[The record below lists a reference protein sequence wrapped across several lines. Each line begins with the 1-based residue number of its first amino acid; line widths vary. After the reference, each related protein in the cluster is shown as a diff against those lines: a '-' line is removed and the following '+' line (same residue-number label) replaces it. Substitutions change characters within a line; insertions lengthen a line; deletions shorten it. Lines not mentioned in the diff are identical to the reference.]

1 MERYKIIK
9 KLGEGGTSEAYL
21 AKDRKT
27 KRLVTLKLLKKNA
40 DKSAKESFEHEADI
54 LGKLNENEVLN
65 SVKEFKT
72 NNTRKGKIPEII
84 DEGDGYIALRYMEG
98 NNLLNVMKEKG
109 TLSEKEALKIA
120 VDVIEIMRML
130 HERKEPVVY
139 RDLKPSNIIIKNDG
153 HAALIDFGAARFYT
167 KRADVEDTINLG
179 TIGYAAPEQYG
190 SLGQSDEQTDIYCFG
205 MTVLQMLSG
214 ANLRDSDALSV
225 LKNRGLRKV
234 TPELFDV
241 IEGCIKADRKLR
253 YKSFR
258 EVDDRLKSI
267 PKKRTLRKCMT
278 LVNGFMITA
287 ITTLVTT
294 SIIVYAKPIKDAAA
308 YDLDKRLPYV
318 QQRLYIARERLEQY
332 MTVIFT
338 EERE

>member
-1 MERYKIIK
+1 MCNSISFLVLIKSIFGTDIKLEAHKKTIGIIGVGAIG
-9 KLGEGGTSEAYL
+9 LETA
-21 AKDRKT
+21 
-27 KRLVTLKLLKKNA
+27 
-40 DKSAKESFEHEADI
+40 
-54 LGKLNENEVLN
+54 
-65 SVKEFKT
+65 
-72 NNTRKGKIPEII
+72 
-84 DEGDGYIALRYMEG
+84 
-98 NNLLNVMKEKG
+98 
-109 TLSEKEALKIA
+109 KIA
-120 VDVIEIMRML
+120 
-130 HERKEPVVY
+130 
-139 RDLKPSNIIIKNDG
+139 
-153 HAALIDFGAARFYT
+153 